1 MLQLEAV
8 MQNKYIAHE
17 SKKFN
22 SHMFFY
28 IRKKFF
34 VTSLHE
40 NRKNQLTY
48 DR

>member
-22 SHMFFY
+22 SHVFFFALE
-28 IRKKFF
+28 RNF
-34 VTSLHE
+34 L
-40 NRKNQLTY
+40 
-48 DR
+48 